1 MYLYY
6 RTVIKDGCGFG
17 FAHNNVLARAREQ
30 HGYPPAHCT
39 VGSGSN
45 NVSLHVHCTR
55 LRQRISAPHKCR

>member
-45 NVSLHVHCTR
+45 NVSLHGTLYTPQATYLC
-55 LRQRISAPHKCR
+55 SA